1 MSSSS
6 DDNSMPKCA
15 ACGKGGD
22 GLKTCN
28 ACKLVKYC
36 NATCKKK
43 HRSKHKKKCQR
54 RAAEI
59 FDEALFRQPQE
70 REECPICMLPLPKK
84 TEVKY
89 QPCCGKTL
97 CDGCIYAAYKADR
110 RQLCPFC
117 RTPETSLEEE
127 ALQRTKKR
135 AEGGDAYAIHNLGG
149 YYFEGEMGL
158 PQDYREAIKL
168 WIRAGELGCAE
179 SYYNIADSYYNGEGV
194 GRNMKKSKHYCEL
207 AAMGGY
213 AKARHNVGNF
223 EHIAG
228 NADRAV
234 KHYMIAAESGF
245 DKSLEEIRDGFMHGV
260 VTKEDFEKALRAHKE
275 SKDEMKSDQRDAA
288 AAFFQH

>member
-127 ALQRTKKR
+127 ALGRLKKR
-135 AEGGDAYAIHNLGG
+135 VGAGDAKAIRNLGCLYDSG
-149 YYFEGEMGL
+149 AMGV
-158 PQDYREAIKL
+158 PQDYEKAVEL
-168 WIRAGELGCAE
+168 WMQAGELGCDE
-179 SYYNIADSYYNGEGV
+179 SYFNIAVSYDKGEGV
-194 GRNMKKSKHYCEL
+194 ERDEKKERYYLEL
-207 AAMGGY
+207 AAMKGHML
-213 AKARHNVGNF
+213 ARYNLGCM
-223 EHIAG
+223 EMEAG
-228 NADRAV
+228 NINRAV
-234 KHYMIAAESGF
+234 KHWMISAGAG
-245 DKSLEEIRDGFMHGV
+245 DDNSLEAIRQFFLHGGA
-260 VTKEDFEKALRAHKE
+260 TKDDFEKALHAHQE
-275 SKDEMKSDQRDAA
+275 AKDEMKSDQRETASA
-288 AAFFQH
+288 IQRN